1 MALGSVEHS
10 GAVSGA
16 TSDGAVPGAPS
27 GAVSS
32 ARSDAVPGTLTGSP
46 TMQQSG
52 ACGYRGDGDGLM
64 GSVLKRFGADGI
76 GTQAVRGGKFIE
88 DSCSGPKLRGG

>member
-1 MALGSVEHS
+1 MALGSVEQS

-16 TSDGAVPGAPS
+16 TSDGAVPGARS

-32 ARSDAVPGTLTGSP
+32 ARSGAVPGVLTGSP

-52 ACGYRGDGDGLM
+52 ACGCRGDGDGMM
-64 GSVLKRFGADGI
+64 GVILKWFGVDI
-76 GTQAVRGGKFIE
+76 
-88 DSCSGPKLRGG
+88 S